1 MEIFAARSSSL
12 RPDCSGGFVIAF
24 SRLFILPL
32 FNNYP
37 SERKKQMRKIQFWI
51 GLYRII
57 FEEVLF
63 YTFNILTLFAI
74 KNMAI
79 MYR

>member
-1 MEIFAARSSSL
+1 
-12 RPDCSGGFVIAF
+12 
-24 SRLFILPL
+24 
-32 FNNYP
+32 
-37 SERKKQMRKIQFWI
+37 MRKIQFWI

-57 FEEVLF
+57 FEKVLF